1 MNLKKSVSFIDLV
14 SKALF
19 GLLILSCINNLYYK
33 KSQCLV
39 SLGLLTVPNVDKEH
53 VKKNVFLFC
62 TSAVCAIILRAVFE
76 RWKGSVLVSLF
87 GLS

>member
-1 MNLKKSVSFIDLV
+1 MLIKSML
-14 SKALF
+14 
-19 GLLILSCINNLYYK
+19 
-33 KSQCLV
+33 
-39 SLGLLTVPNVDKEH
+39 
-53 VKKNVFLFC
+53 KKNVFLFF